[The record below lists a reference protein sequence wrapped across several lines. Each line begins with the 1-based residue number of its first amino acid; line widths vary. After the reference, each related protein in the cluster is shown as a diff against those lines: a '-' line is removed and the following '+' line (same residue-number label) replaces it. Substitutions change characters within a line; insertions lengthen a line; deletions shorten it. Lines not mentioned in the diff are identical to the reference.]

1 MFAIPSLDQC
11 VQRAR
16 AAFRAYLPGT
26 DAWVWPN
33 NIGPTAKVI
42 GGAVSM
48 LYGRLDFISRQ
59 SRVVTASGKY
69 LEQHGAQYNVT
80 RKTAA
85 TSSGN
90 IVVTAPAGGVSIA
103 NGAQF
108 VRTDGVVL
116 VATAA
121 LVLAAAGSISVP
133 VTAAAAALA
142 GNSQPNTPLTV
153 LSGVTGPGA
162 ATTTVAVDGSG
173 LTGGLD
179 VEADGPFY
187 TRDLGTYRGRIL
199 FRLAF
204 TPHGGAP
211 SDYVLWCSSVPGVTR
226 TFVERLW
233 NGRGSIRVFPIFD
246 TVFAAAGGVADAAHI
261 ALVQS
266 VLATLQP
273 GDAEVTVVAPVPT
286 VIPVV
291 VQGLTPNTTAVQQ
304 AVLAELAD
312 TFQRLG
318 QVAGNDGASA
328 AIQASLPFLAVP
340 YTFAAIWIDQAVA
353 NATGDKRAVVV
364 SPAADVA
371 IPAGSIP
378 VLGTV
383 TFQ

>member
-1 MFAIPSLDQC
+1 MFAVPSLDQC

-26 DAWVWPN
+26 DAWIWPN
-33 NIGPTAKVI
+33 NIGPTAKVV

-69 LEQHGAQYNVT
+69 LAEHGAQYGIIK
-80 RKTAA
+80 KTAA

-90 IVVTAPAGGVSIA
+90 VVLTASDATAVA

-108 VRTDGVVL
+108 VRSDGVVV
-116 VATAA
+116 VASASVT
-121 LVLAAAGSISVP
+121 LAAAGTLLVP
-133 VTAAAAALA
+133 VVAAVAALA
-142 GNSQPNTPLTV
+142 GNTQPGAPLTI
-153 LSGVTGPGA
+153 LSGVTGPGSA
-162 ATTTVAVDGSG
+162 VATAVVDGNG

-204 TPHGGAP
+204 TPHGGSP
-211 SDYVLWCSSVPGVTR
+211 PDYVTWCGQVPGVTR

-233 NGRGSIRVFPIFD
+233 NGRGTIRVFPIFD
-246 TVFAAAGGVADAAHI
+246 VVFAATGGVADAAHI
-261 ALVQS
+261 ALVQQ
-266 VLATLQP
+266 VLASVQP
-273 GDAEVTVVAPVPT
+273 GDAEVTVVAPSPT
-286 VIPVV
+286 IINVVI
-291 VQGLTPNTTAVQQ
+291 QGMTPNTTAVQN
-304 AVLAELAD
+304 AVLVELAD

-318 QVAGNDGASA
+318 QVAGNDAASA
-328 AIQASLPFLAVP
+328 AIQAGLPFLAVP
-340 YTFAAIWIDQAVA
+340 YSFSAIWVDQAVA
-353 NATGDKRAVVV
+353 NATGNKRAVIV
-364 SPAADVA
+364 SPTADVA

-378 VLGTV
+378 MLGTV